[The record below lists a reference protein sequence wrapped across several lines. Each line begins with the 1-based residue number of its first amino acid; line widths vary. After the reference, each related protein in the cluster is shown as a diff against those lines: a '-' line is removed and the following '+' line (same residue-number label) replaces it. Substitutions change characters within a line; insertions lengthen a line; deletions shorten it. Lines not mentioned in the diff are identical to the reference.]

1 MFFIFDGV
9 SSLYFDFD
17 YVNNP
22 VFKHFEKPVFI
33 SRGNQNILEIKVRN
47 VEISFLIIRKRI
59 SAAQGGTDILMK

>member
-22 VFKHFEKPVFI
+22 VFKHFEKPVLI
-33 SRGNQNILEIKVRN
+33 SRGNPSILEIKVRN
-47 VEISFLIIRKRI
+47 VVILFSIICKRT
-59 SAAQGGTDILMK
+59 SAAQCGQTF